1 MSRPMIIFG
10 SIFIALLLAGGG
22 YALYLYDQLSQT
34 ADDIH
39 EPIARESELR
49 EPSNTEENSSSGDN
63 AESTSTEEDEENPQP
78 LSFLIMG
85 VDDEES
91 TSGRSDTMILLTVNP
106 GKESIKMVS
115 IPRDTLTEISGRG
128 TEDKINHAY
137 AFGGAEMAMDSVEG
151 LLDVPVDHFA
161 TVNMQSFED
170 IVDTLGGVTVQ
181 NNLSFEDNGHSY
193 PEGEISLD
201 GEEALSFVRM
211 RYEDPQGDLGRTERQ
226 RQVLDA
232 VIQEGASISSI
243 TRIQDYLTIVEDN
256 VRTSLTFADM
266 RELQSDYRSARH
278 NIDTLQLEGEG
289 IMQDDIYYLELNE
302 QRKNEVSDQLKE
314 HLEI

>member
-1 MSRPMIIFG
+1 MIIFG

-39 EPIARESELR
+39 EPITRESELR

-63 AESTSTEEDEENPQP
+63 TESTSAEENEDNPQP

-181 NNLSFEDNGHSY
+181 NNLAFEDNGHSY

-232 VIQEGASISSI
+232 VIQEGAGISSI

-266 RELQSDYRSARH
+266 RELQSDYRSARRD
-278 NIDTLQLEGEG
+278 IDTLQLEGEG
-289 IMQDDIYYLELNE
+289 IMRDDIYYLELNE

>member
-10 SIFIALLLAGGG
+10 SIFVMLLLAGGG
-22 YALYLYDQLSQT
+22 YALYLYDQLSTT

-39 EPIARESELR
+39 EPVTRESERR
-49 EPSNTEENSSSGDN
+49 EEAADSRDNGSS
-63 AESTSTEEDEENPQP
+63 EDEDSSPQP
-78 LSFLIMG
+78 LSFLVLGI
-85 VDDEES
+85 DDDES

-106 GKESIKMVS
+106 GEESIKMVS
-115 IPRDTLTEISGRG
+115 IPRDTLTEMVGRG

-137 AFGGAEMAMDSVEG
+137 AFGGAEMAMDSVEE

-170 IVDTLGGVTVQ
+170 IVDILGGVNVE
-181 NNLSFEDNGHSY
+181 NNFAFEQDEHSY
-193 PEGEISLD
+193 PEGEITMD

-232 VIQEGASISSI
+232 VIQEGAQISSV
-243 TRIQDYLTIVEDN
+243 TRIQDYLTVVEDN
-256 VRTSLTFADM
+256 VRTSMTFADM
-266 RELQSDYRSARH
+266 RELQSDYRGARH
-278 NIDTLQLEGEG
+278 EINTLELDGEG
-289 IMQDDIYYLELNE
+289 MMRDDIYYLVLDE
-302 QRKNEVSDQLKE
+302 QLKNQVSGELQE
-314 HLEI
+314 HLEL